1 MTRPILALAA
11 LLALLGACAQPPDT
25 TAALLE
31 RMLARYESNRGA
43 IGGFVA
49 TGGGAE
55 ATHGALPDSA
65 ATLDLPAI
73 APAGGA
79 TPDPQLVALLVQQV
93 PNVRLLADT
102 LRTAE
107 MDGPRD
113 LRGHRVYILTRPA
126 AAPGAPTLY
135 VVVDAETFDVREIE
149 QSVAP
154 DSLERPLVSRLV
166 YDDFRAVDGFTAPFR
181 VRQINEGVDQFIPQ
195 TERIVR
201 GGQASVARG
210 QVEQMPAGPEREA
223 RRATLDRDI
232 RLYTRGEQE
241 TDLRIERL
249 RVVPR

>member
-11 LLALLGACAQPPDT
+11 LLALLGACAETPDT

-31 RMLARYESNRGA
+31 QMLARYNDNRGG

-49 TGGGAE
+49 AGGGAE
-55 ATHGALPDSA
+55 ATHGALPDSTS
-65 ATLDLPAI
+65 TLDLPTV
-73 APAGGA
+73 APAAGA
-79 TPDPQLVALLVQQV
+79 TPDPQLVPLLLQQI

-102 LRTAE
+102 LRTAVIE
-107 MDGPRD
+107 GPRD

-149 QSVAP
+149 QSVTP
-154 DSLERPLVSRLV
+154 DSLQRPLVTRLI

-181 VRQINEGVDQFIPQ
+181 IRQITEGVDQLIPE

-201 GGQASVARG
+201 GGQATVARG
-210 QVEQMPAGPEREA
+210 RVEQMPQGPEREA
-223 RRATLDRDI
+223 RRASLDREI
-232 RLYTRGEQE
+232 KLYTQGIQE
-241 TDLRIERL
+241 TDLTIERL